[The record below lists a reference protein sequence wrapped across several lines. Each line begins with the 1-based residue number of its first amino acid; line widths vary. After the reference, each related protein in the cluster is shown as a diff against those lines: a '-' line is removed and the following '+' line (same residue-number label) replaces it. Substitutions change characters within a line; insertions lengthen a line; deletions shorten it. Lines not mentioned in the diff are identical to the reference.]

1 MSWQHKSLVNNKS
14 FLFVSSTKGKPST
27 IPGKTCLWEWNLED
41 TISIPVNMFFQES
54 HWALVE
60 DTNKK

>member
-1 MSWQHKSLVNNKS
+1 MNRLQLVHNNK
-14 FLFVSSTKGKPST
+14 KK
-27 IPGKTCLWEWNLED
+27 KKKKED